1 MLGGT
6 LGRLPQEAVNLL
18 EATSES
24 APALSIDPATL
35 ILAISMLGF
44 LMAAVSWSTAA
55 GIPGYRAGL
64 IEWCKTMA
72 AVGGGFLLYF
82 LIGHAPR
89 FLTFLVAN
97 VLVLSVAYFHHR
109 AHAALRASRPRR
121 LVGFALTFGVS
132 GVLAVYFFDAP
143 RQISAFTVSFA
154 ITTMLTVT
162 ALMIFRGIERSF
174 MTSAWLSAVT
184 ALVMAGGFAV
194 RAALSVVSDAAS
206 LSLSASSP
214 AHNGILITGALFT
227 ASSSIGFFSMVHERL
242 RSETVESARRDGL
255 TGLYTRTAFFEM
267 AADLDRRA
275 DPSGYSVVMLD
286 IDHFK
291 AINDTYGHIAG
302 DVTIAHA
309 ARLIANSVRIS
320 DSVGRY
326 GGEEFCV
333 LLVGCGEQE
342 AAQFS
347 SRLVVEASQQ
357 AVRLRDGRYVSFRL
371 SAGYATRTVGPAEA
385 VVLET
390 AIDVV
395 ERADQALYQAK
406 RAGRNRAVGTVN
418 LALSL

>member
-1 MLGGT
+1 M
-6 LGRLPQEAVNLL
+6 
-18 EATSES
+18 
-24 APALSIDPATL
+24 
-35 ILAISMLGF
+35 
-44 LMAAVSWSTAA
+44 
-55 GIPGYRAGL
+55 
-64 IEWCKTMA
+64 
-72 AVGGGFLLYF
+72 
-82 LIGHAPR
+82 
-89 FLTFLVAN
+89 
-97 VLVLSVAYFHHR
+97 LSVAYFHHR

-194 RAALSVVSDAAS
+194 RAALSVVRDAAS

-291 AINDTYGHIAG
+291 AINDTYGQIAG